1 MLRLRDDE
9 SNILIDEKQKA
20 METNKEEIETLKQQ
34 NE

>member
-1 MLRLRDDE
+1 MLKLRDDE

-20 METNKEEIETLKQQ
+20 IEGNKEEIETLKQQ

>member
-9 SNILIDEKQKA
+9 SNILIDEKQKSIEA
-20 METNKEEIETLKQQ
+20 NKEEIETLKQQ